1 MSRSTEPGKD
11 AGFAWAPRPPDRGGG
26 NAVEGVLRRA
36 RTLRWGTM
44 APPMLRIAALI
55 AWAALVTRLLS
66 VSLPGSRTGIE
77 GLIRRAD
84 TTSSVL
90 SWALFL
96 VGASQLVMLLMHTL
110 SERTLGFAY
119 RILVVPFAATVLLL
133 VALSTL
139 VPLEPEQNLALG
151 AACLVLSGSAAIIS
165 VRSRIGRAHG
175 LVLLAVTLGASAR
188 FSARVMELGLA
199 GANTSWASGVLWV
212 TIAGRLFD
220 ALAVSLTAV
229 RFVAERRAVAGA
241 ATLTGLALGTVLA
254 WGGLRGSFD
263 GAAQWQVLASRS
275 LGDLAGSG
283 FVGAL
288 RGNYA
293 VEAFALLLGGI
304 VACFPARLS
313 LGLLSATFAVLAR
326 PSVDVPA
333 CALVLAQGALMSTL
347 CHTSNLEPRV
357 RIASPSGGRTMA
369 RNDA

>member
-1 MSRSTEPGKD
+1 MSESPERGKD
-11 AGFAWAPRPPDRGGG
+11 ARFAWAPT
-26 NAVEGVLRRA
+26 AHEEGVAEGLLRRA

-55 AWAALVTRLLS
+55 AWAALVTRLIA

-84 TTSSVL
+84 TTSSIL
-90 SWALFL
+90 SWAFFL
-96 VGASQLVMLLMHTL
+96 VGGSQLIMLLMHTL
-110 SERTLGFAY
+110 SERSLGFAY
-119 RILVVPFAATVLLL
+119 RILVVPFVATVVLL

-151 AACLVLSGSAAIIS
+151 AACLVLSGAAASVS

-188 FSARVMELGLA
+188 FGTRVLELG
-199 GANTSWASGVLWV
+199 GSTANPGWASRLVWF
-212 TIAGRLFD
+212 TIAGGLFD

-241 ATLTGLALGTVLA
+241 ATLTGLAVGTVLA

-263 GAAQWQVLASRS
+263 GAALWQVLASRS
-275 LGDLAGSG
+275 LGDLAGG
-283 FVGAL
+283 GVAGGL

-333 CALVLAQGALMSTL
+333 CALVLAQGALMSAL

-357 RIASPSGGRTMA
+357 HIPSARHRRVIART
-369 RNDA
+369 DT